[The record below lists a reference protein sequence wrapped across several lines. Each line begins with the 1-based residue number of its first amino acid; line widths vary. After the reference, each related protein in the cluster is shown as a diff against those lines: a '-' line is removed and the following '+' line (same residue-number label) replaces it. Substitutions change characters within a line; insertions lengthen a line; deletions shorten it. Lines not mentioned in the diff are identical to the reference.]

1 MPMKRIYILL
11 TKTKSVPSRI
21 IGLFTRAAY
30 THAAI
35 AFEDEPEVFYSFSRL
50 RERFPLPGGL
60 TTESPDS
67 GFLGKHWESLCRLIC
82 LEVSDRTADRAQARV
97 RRMMKSHSLFRYS
110 LLGCVA
116 CRFGIAHRRKGYYFC
131 SQFVGEVLEKSGAA
145 SFGRSV
151 SLLRP
156 DDFLLLP
163 HIRSIFCGTAGEL
176 ANVLKAKKV
185 FS

>member
-1 MPMKRIYILL
+1 MPMKHIYILL

-21 IGLFTRAAY
+21 IGLFTRATY
-30 THAAI
+30 THVAI
-35 AFEDEPEVFYSFSRL
+35 AFEDEPEIFYSFSRL

-67 GFLGKHWESLCRLIC
+67 GFLGSHGESLCRLVC
-82 LEVSDRTADRAQARV
+82 FEVPERAAERARMRV

-110 LLGCVA
+110 LLGCIA
-116 CRFGIAHRRKGYYFC
+116 CRFGIEHRRRGYYFC
-131 SQFVGEVLEKSGAA
+131 SQFVGEILEKSGAA
-145 SFGRSV
+145 SFGKSV

-163 HIRSIFCGTAGEL
+163 RIRSIFCGTAGEL

>member
-1 MPMKRIYILL
+1 MKHIYILL

-21 IGLFTRAAY
+21 IGLFTRATY
-30 THAAI
+30 THVAI
-35 AFEDEPEVFYSFSRL
+35 AFDDEPEIFYSFSRL

-60 TTESPDS
+60 TTESPYS
-67 GFLGKHWESLCRLIC
+67 GFLGAHKESLCRLMC
-82 LEVSDRTADRAQARV
+82 LEVPDKVAERAHNRVARMIKN
-97 RRMMKSHSLFRYS
+97 RALFRYS

-116 CRFGIAHRRKGYYFC
+116 CHFGIAHRRRGYYFC
-131 SQFVGEVLEKSGAA
+131 SQFIGEILEKSGAA
-145 SFGRSV
+145 SFDKSV

-163 HIRSIFCGTAGEL
+163 RIRSIFCGTAGEL

>member
-67 GFLGKHWESLCRLIC
+67 GFSENTGNRSAGSSALRF
-82 LEVSDRTADRAQARV
+82 RTEPPTG
-97 RRMMKSHSLFRYS
+97 RRHE
-110 LLGCVA
+110 C
-116 CRFGIAHRRKGYYFC
+116 
-131 SQFVGEVLEKSGAA
+131 AA
-145 SFGRSV
+145 
-151 SLLRP
+151 
-156 DDFLLLP
+156 
-163 HIRSIFCGTAGEL
+163 
-176 ANVLKAKKV
+176 
-185 FS
+185 

>member
-1 MPMKRIYILL
+1 MPMKHIYILL

-21 IGLFTRAAY
+21 IWLFTRATY
-30 THAAI
+30 THVAI
-35 AFEDEPEVFYSFSRL
+35 AFDDEPEIFYSFSRL

-60 TTESPDS
+60 TTESPYS
-67 GFLGKHWESLCRLIC
+67 GFLGSHGESLCRLVC
-82 LEVSDRTADRAQARV
+82 LEVSERAAERARMRV

-110 LLGCVA
+110 LLGCIA
-116 CRFGIAHRRKGYYFC
+116 CRFGIEHRRRGYYFC
-131 SQFVGEVLEKSGAA
+131 SQFVGEILEKSGAA
-145 SFGRSV
+145 SFGKSV

-163 HIRSIFCGTAGEL
+163 RIRSIFCGTAGEL